1 MQKTVQVTHFSFSH
15 KNSENSF
22 DLLIWKYQ
30 RIQSSI
36 FEYLEKIP
44 YIAFSIKKAKLN
56 NTDISKMFWCLF
68 KGKASMSGV
77 QFCSSYTHP
86 AIMYCAFFSIFS
98 LLCKCISLQLQQVIF
113 HTFEKKKT
121 YLKDIDKSWCCNNA
135 FKLQQQCYRYIFMMG
150 QCYDF
155 GETFPLR
162 NFSVRLGQVKTQKNG
177 YVTLLECFS
186 EAPARSAIKEVFY
199 QATVFL
205 FTKYTLLL

>member
-1 MQKTVQVTHFSFSH
+1 
-15 KNSENSF
+15 
-22 DLLIWKYQ
+22 
-30 RIQSSI
+30 
-36 FEYLEKIP
+36 
-44 YIAFSIKKAKLN
+44 
-56 NTDISKMFWCLF
+56 
-68 KGKASMSGV
+68 MSGV
-77 QFCSSYTHP
+77 QFCSSYTYP
-86 AIMYCAFFSIFS
+86 AILYCTFFSIFS

-177 YVTLLECFS
+177 YVTLLECFI
-186 EAPARSAIKEVFY
+186 EAPAKSAIKEVFY
-199 QATVFL
+199 QAIVFL
-205 FTKYTLLL
+205 FTKHSCCNSNFGWQSLPYLLLTSMLHQENSIFVKNNFQCLIIL